1 MFFSPFT
8 HLHSH
13 SRYFSCLLGMPAGP
27 FPFAGFEAIPINVHS
42 HNNTSNL
49 GVFGIARKL
58 FKPIHLSIVKLVLCS
73 VVQVDEIH
81 GTSDPVVI
89 KLHEII
95 ARVSLIRRET

>member
-1 MFFSPFT
+1 
-8 HLHSH
+8 
-13 SRYFSCLLGMPAGP
+13 MPAGP

-58 FKPIHLSIVKLVLCS
+58 FGKPIHLSIVKLVLCS

-89 KLHEII
+89 KLHESI